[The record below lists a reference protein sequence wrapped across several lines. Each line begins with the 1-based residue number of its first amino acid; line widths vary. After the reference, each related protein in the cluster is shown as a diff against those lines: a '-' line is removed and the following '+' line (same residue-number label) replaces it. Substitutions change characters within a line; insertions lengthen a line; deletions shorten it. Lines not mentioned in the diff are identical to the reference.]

1 MRGSAELAEFSK
13 LKIMKDGQQIIFK
26 HPDDGRIYSGFVTG
40 MSVSYRHGASK
51 FLYPAERIK
60 EWADA
65 EAAFNAFSLQLIRA
79 GNFG

>member
-1 MRGSAELAEFSK
+1 
-13 LKIMKDGQQIIFK
+13 MKEGQQIIFK
-26 HPDDGRIYSGFVTG
+26 HPDNGKIYSGFVTET
-40 MSVSYRHGASK
+40 SVSYRDGISK

-65 EAAFNAFSLQLIRA
+65 EAAFNAFSLQLIRT